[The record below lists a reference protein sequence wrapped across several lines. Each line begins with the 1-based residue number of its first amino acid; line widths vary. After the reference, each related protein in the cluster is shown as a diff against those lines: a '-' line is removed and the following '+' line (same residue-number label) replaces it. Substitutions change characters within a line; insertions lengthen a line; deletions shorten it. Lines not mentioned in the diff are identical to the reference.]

1 MNPFNLLRNRMIK
14 GGKDRAGTYKL
25 PKGATLPNFSPNKQA
40 GPPTV
45 SHSRPEPQI
54 SQPALFNHP
63 EEQPVVPIQPPAQKP
78 GRAAT
83 PLAAAPLAPAQPVS
97 AGGAGAHD
105 GKAVGSLGP
114 KASPGPGVWN
124 RSAGWFSGLFHR
136 WNVKRKTSPFQ
147 GRSIQTELALDKVV
161 VARNDLS
168 EEDLEVVPVGKKQK
182 PPQQL
187 AQHDQC
193 QTISTIQ

>member
-45 SHSRPEPQI
+45 SHQKPEPRI
-54 SQPALFNHP
+54 SQPALFDHP

-78 GRAAT
+78 GRAAI
-83 PLAAAPLAPAQPVS
+83 PVAAAPLAPTQPAS
-97 AGGAGAHD
+97 AGGVGAHD
-105 GKAVGSLGP
+105 GNSKA
-114 KASPGPGVWN
+114 ATRPGVWD
-124 RSAGWFSGLFHR
+124 RSAAWFSGLFHR

-147 GRSIQTELALDKVV
+147 GRSVQTELALDKVV